1 MSLVEVIT
9 DENPCGKDYKY
20 EDEYIA
26 IEIEVEK
33 DFNISNTGET
43 QWDMVSTK
51 CENLLKEHTKDLKIL
66 SYWLYAQWRL
76 NGLNTFNASLQIYA
90 EIIEKYNKELYPK
103 ITKRKIK
110 TFEWLE
116 NLLEEP
122 LLKGIEEF
130 TKEALIELSKN
141 LEILQ
146 EHIPITTESDYV
158 FLKDVRNVCNTRI
171 KRIENEENEALRQQE
186 IQKEEELK
194 RQKENEALSE
204 AEKIRRSEEAGIL
217 EKFSTN
223 TVEVKNNLIS
233 LEVENIDAIF
243 KSIIALSKP
252 LLEKAPGDYFSYKML
267 FSLSEILIVESYT
280 NAISEY
286 DDFIPSN
293 DIIFAVRR
301 LPEENNIS
309 ITQLVALI
317 EQLLIRPTWIE
328 GFFIAS
334 RILYKLGRTEDAL
347 HLENDIFHFVYQNE
361 KILNIQINNQKL
373 IPEDMLAWMET
384 KALSLNN
391 NSGDTIEYQHAYQK
405 VLKVKKEQNQH
416 NALILLE
423 EYYQKAQCEEERF
436 RWRLLFVDFALE
448 IGDKKLALSL
458 LYELERIIELHKINL
473 WQPNLAIATYEM
485 FLKPL
490 FTQELDVQYK
500 ERIYNKLSILDVQKV
515 MK

>member
-9 DENPCGKDYKY
+9 DENPCGEDYKY

-43 QWDMVSTK
+43 QWSVVSTK
-51 CENLLKEHTKDLKIL
+51 CENLLKNHTKDLKIL

-76 NGLNTFNASLQIYA
+76 KGLSSFNASLQIYA
-90 EIIEKYNKELYPK
+90 EIVEKYNKELYPK
-103 ITKRKIK
+103 MARRKIK

-122 LLKGIEEF
+122 LIKGIEDF
-130 TKEALIELSKN
+130 AKEELIELSKN
-141 LEILQ
+141 FEKLEQ
-146 EHIPITTESDYV
+146 NIPIATESDYIL
-158 FLKDVRNVCNTRI
+158 LKDLQNVCNSRI

-223 TVEVKNNLIS
+223 TIETKNNLTS
-233 LEVENIDAIF
+233 LDVENIDALF
-243 KSIIALSKP
+243 KSIIALSEP

-280 NAISEY
+280 NAMSEY
-286 DDFIPSN
+286 DDFVPSN
-293 DIIFAVRR
+293 DIILAVRR
-301 LPEENNIS
+301 LPQESNVS
-309 ITQLVALI
+309 ITQLTALI
-317 EQLLIRPTWIE
+317 EQLLIRPTWVE

-334 RILYKLGRTEDAL
+334 RILYKLGKTEDAL
-347 HLENDIFHFVYQNE
+347 HLENDIFHFLYQNE
-361 KILNIQINNQKL
+361 KVLNIQINNQKFV
-373 IPEDMLAWMET
+373 PEDMLSWMET

-391 NSGDTIEYQHAYQK
+391 NSGDTIEYQLAYQK
-405 VLKVKKEQNQH
+405 VLKLKKEQNQH

-423 EYYQKAQCEEERF
+423 EYYQKSQCEEERF

-458 LYELERIIELHKINL
+458 LYELDRIIELHKINL
-473 WQPNLAIATYEM
+473 WQPNLAISTYEM

-490 FTQELDVQYK
+490 FTQELDAKYK
-500 ERIYNKLSILDVQKV
+500 ERIYNKLSILDIQKV